1 VVILKGSIMKANSI
15 RVSDMKYLIILAL
28 NNAFD
33 VLNKRTPFSKI
44 KTESMDI
51 LDVSPLNIV
60 SFMKD
65 NNIPDDAYFGG
76 RDNGYDAFDAIL
88 LCWDVRILTTDKDR
102 LKFKRG
108 QFTSIAFK
116 FVSDLLKNN
125 GYKRNSYN
133 SASLKQFD
141 DTTVYDMYINKNFDR
156 LVEYY
161 SLPFTLND

>member
-102 LKFKRG
+102 
-108 QFTSIAFK
+108 FK